1 MTAPAHAEHAVVT
14 GVAGFIGSTLAT
26 NLIDRG
32 WVVRGIDCFT
42 PYYDERI
49 KHANL
54 ALLRERPGFSFADV
68 NLCHDDIKDTFNGA
82 DVVFHLAGQPGVRLS
97 WDEGFPTYL
106 DLNVLATQRVL
117 EALRRQ
123 TNTRLVYA
131 SSSSVYGN
139 TDTVPTPESQLP
151 RPFSPYGV
159 TKLAGEHLCLAYAEN
174 HGVSARVLRYFTV
187 YGPRQRPDM
196 ALHRM
201 IVSALNGD
209 AFSLFGDGSQVRDFT
224 YVDDVVEATI
234 AAGLSAD
241 ASGHV
246 INVAGG
252 GSTTMTELV
261 EIVGDAVGRPLRI
274 ETQPAQ
280 SGDVRATGGDTRL
293 AHSVL
298 GWRPMIDVREGV
310 RRQTAWHRS
319 RPR

>member
-1 MTAPAHAEHAVVT
+1 MTAPAHDEHAVVT

-123 TNTRLVYA
+123 PNTRLVYA

-159 TKLAGEHLCLAYAEN
+159 TKLAGEHLCLAYTEN
-174 HGVSARVLRYFTV
+174 HGVSARVLRYC
-187 YGPRQRPDM
+187 
-196 ALHRM
+196 
-201 IVSALNGD
+201 
-209 AFSLFGDGSQVRDFT
+209 T

-252 GSTTMTELV
+252 GSTTMSELV

-280 SGDVRATGGDTRL
+280 SGDVRATGGDTGL

-319 RPR
+319 CPR